1 MHFSFSANCRNFATN
16 RRSNLEFQKKCR
28 MFRFFGIK
36 RTLLLL
42 HYKPCIGVPKSE
54 LGKIRQNPRN
64 SPGQMKKTLLGALMK
79 VLNVA
84 YFDTNL
90 KSKSIR
96 IVYTQS
102 LFQ

>member
-1 MHFSFSANCRNFATN
+1 
-16 RRSNLEFQKKCR
+16 
-28 MFRFFGIK
+28 
-36 RTLLLL
+36 
-42 HYKPCIGVPKSE
+42 
-54 LGKIRQNPRN
+54 
-64 SPGQMKKTLLGALMK
+64 MKKTLLGALMK